1 MNHSR
6 RSLFAAGA
14 LLAAPALALATLA
27 AQGSPERTFEL
38 SLSISSTQLCAV
50 NHGDA
55 PLALLFSGADD
66 ARREQLVI
74 PAGARVEARFAP
86 AVLHGVEFVVA
97 ARNECGPVR
106 SERYS
111 LDALRARGAGELWFD
126 VERCGVSGWVR
137 RAQWLHGVDTLG
149 HDNGQSSP
157 SSNLTA
163 PRHVPVITPH
173 DGQIRQAP
181 PRLERKPLPPV

>member
-1 MNHSR
+1 MNRFR
-6 RSLFAAGA
+6 RPFRVAGA
-14 LLAAPALALATLA
+14 LLAAHALALATLA
-27 AQGSPERTFEL
+27 AQEPAERSFEL
-38 SLSISSTQLCAV
+38 SLSLSSTHLCAL

-55 PLALLFSGADD
+55 PLVLLFSGADD

-74 PAGARVEARFAP
+74 PAGARIEARFAP
-86 AVLHGVEFVVA
+86 AVLRGLEFVVA
-97 ARNECGPVR
+97 GRNGCGPVR

-126 VERCGVSGWVR
+126 LESCGVSAWVR
-137 RAQWLHGVDTLG
+137 RADWLHGVDALG
-149 HDNGQSSP
+149 HDNGRTSP
-157 SSNLTA
+157 PSNLTA
-163 PRHVPVITPH
+163 PHVPVITPH